1 MLRQSLPSVTPKRR
15 LGAAAVELALV
26 LPLFVTLTFVSIE
39 LGHALNMV
47 QKLESAAR
55 NGGRLAAKDVPPA
68 LLAGGLTANQ
78 KVINDIK
85 NMLRADGFPPNNIA
99 ITIVHAD
106 GASVGQTFDLAD
118 ADNQYQMMKITLTIP
133 YADVKM
139 FPLPMLIQQST
150 MLTSK
155 LIVSRGRSTLNY

>member
-1 MLRQSLPSVTPKRR
+1 MLRQSLPSTKPKRR

-85 NMLRADGFPPNNIA
+85 NMLRADGFPP
-99 ITIVHAD
+99 TSLVVSIVHAD

-118 ADNQYQMMKITLTIP
+118 AGQQYQMMKITVSIP

-139 FPLPMLIQQST
+139 FPLPMLIQQSAVLSST
-150 MLTSK
+150 

>member
-1 MLRQSLPSVTPKRR
+1 MLRHSNPSPKPKRR

-39 LGHALNMV
+39 LGHALNLV

-55 NGGRLAAKDVPPA
+55 NGGRLASKDVPAA
-68 LLAGGLTANQ
+68 LLVGGITANQ
-78 KVINDIK
+78 KVTNDIK
-85 NMLRADGFPPNNIA
+85 NMLRADGFPPTNLA
-99 ITIVHAD
+99 VSIVHAD
-106 GASVGQTFDLAD
+106 GASVGQVFDLAD
-118 ADNQYQMMKITLTIP
+118 ANNQYKMMKITVTIP

-139 FPLPMLIQQST
+139 FPLPMLIQQSSVLSST
-150 MLTSK
+150 